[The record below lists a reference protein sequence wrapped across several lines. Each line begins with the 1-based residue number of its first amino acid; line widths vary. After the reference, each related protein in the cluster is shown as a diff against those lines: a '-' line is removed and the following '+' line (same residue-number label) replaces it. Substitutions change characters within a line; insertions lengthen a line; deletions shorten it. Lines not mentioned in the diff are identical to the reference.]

1 MSLCAPAGEKT
12 SPGCGSSHR
21 ANFTIVAAVAAYW
34 CWMQSH
40 IMLTAATSHNRR
52 QVLCWTRPPRQGS
65 LKDFSCLHSCGAW
78 APLVMQKHAQSLTSF
93 SGVCVC
99 SCGYPRF
106 FKRPWCIYISACAD
120 RSRICVFMDTCTLF
134 GGLEISKLVTHTG
147 RSLLVPHPRDMR
159 SF

>member
-1 MSLCAPAGEKT
+1 MSLCAPAGEKM
-12 SPGCGSSHR
+12 SPGCGSSHH
-21 ANFTIVAAVAAYW
+21 ANVTIVAAVAAYW

-93 SGVCVC
+93 SGVC
-99 SCGYPRF
+99 
-106 FKRPWCIYISACAD
+106 AAAD
-120 RSRICVFMDTCTLF
+120 IPAFLKGHGAYTYLHVQTGHAFAFSWTHAHCLEGVRSQ
-134 GGLEISKLVTHTG
+134 SSPHTQG
-147 RSLLVPHPRDMR
+147 VHCWYHTQGI
-159 SF
+159 